1 MHDVRH
7 RINRQAEWVGGM
19 RNSHGDKL
27 SKDDFRNRRHKKA
40 WMKNVL
46 LGGIFAGVRE
56 RLLVRNHVRRL
67 DNREG
72 DK

>member
-1 MHDVRH
+1 
-7 RINRQAEWVGGM
+7 M